1 MNSPAHF
8 RFLLDSVQSQARS
21 TPSVLHEE
29 NEHFW
34 EDIVDSFESRHEK
47 PNYWIFCTRWL
58 REDLLRVMHSGSPRA
73 LQALLSVLR
82 PDDVPAPS
90 HSGEPS
96 DQMNRRLIAMLLPLL
111 MTELAVRV
119 RNEAT
124 DRLGPYSP
132 ESTIYQS
139 EDHRD

>member
-58 REDLLRVMHSGSPRA
+58 REDLLRVII
-73 LQALLSVLR
+73 
-82 PDDVPAPS
+82 D
-90 HSGEPS
+90 
-96 DQMNRRLIAMLLPLL
+96 
-111 MTELAVRV
+111 ELAVDEHV
-119 RNEAT
+119 APSAGILISFAKHFHVLSSKAWTVLAT
-124 DRLGPYSP
+124 R
-132 ESTIYQS
+132 
-139 EDHRD
+139 